1 MTDKNLRTTGQSA
14 LGCSESNPLV
24 EIVNLIPWEFT
35 TIDPKLLDAI
45 ANKLMPSLKT
55 LPSNSVIMMLLESLH
70 NAEYVHL
77 HALDATIGKTYI
89 IKRI

>member
-1 MTDKNLRTTGQSA
+1 MTEQSLLPTGSVG
-14 LGCSESNPLV
+14 LVCLPDNPLG
-24 EIVNLIPWEFT
+24 EIINLIPWEFT

-45 ANKLMPSLKT
+45 ANKLIPTLKT

-77 HALDATIGKTYI
+77 HALDSVIGKTYI